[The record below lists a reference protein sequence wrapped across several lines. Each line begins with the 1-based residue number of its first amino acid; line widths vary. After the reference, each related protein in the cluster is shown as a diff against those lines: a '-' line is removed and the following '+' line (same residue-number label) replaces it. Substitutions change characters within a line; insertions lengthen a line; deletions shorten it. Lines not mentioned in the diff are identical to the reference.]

1 MSYPV
6 RLQEPRLN
14 NVCAQKELNFHQRI
28 RNPLFYPLNYGRP
41 SACSGQAMWD
51 IITQEL
57 NLRRFEGDFVAE
69 PLAGFVDEGIGGFDE
84 GDFVAYFFDD
94 FFALS
99 RI

>member
-1 MSYPV
+1 
-6 RLQEPRLN
+6 
-14 NVCAQKELNFHQRI
+14 
-28 RNPLFYPLNYGRP
+28 
-41 SACSGQAMWD
+41 MWD

-69 PLAGFVDEGIGGFDE
+69 PLAGFVYEGIGGFDE
-84 GDFVAYFFDD
+84 RDFVTYFFDD